1 MTVEIQEKSK
11 CQSHY
16 KPELWE
22 DKSWYMGLF
31 GDGTLVLQEDRET
44 ECQGEFLVMVMKAI
58 GLLLVGI
65 VHH

>member
-1 MTVEIQEKSK
+1 
-11 CQSHY
+11 
-16 KPELWE
+16 
-22 DKSWYMGLF
+22 MGLF